1 MTEKYYLGYKEV
13 PYDDFQRARN
23 AAEQEGN
30 TIAKRLQTGEY
41 ELSNGI
47 IVKGNKN
54 GGFNRIEDGEARE
67 AWQVGTINDFVEG
80 EPTGNGEGLFF
91 FKE

>member
-30 TIAKRLQTGEY
+30 TIAKKLQTGEY

-47 IVKGNKN
+47 IVKGNKV
-54 GGFNRIEDGEARE
+54 FAIMKQLVLLRE
-67 AWQVGTINDFVEG
+67 T
-80 EPTGNGEGLFF
+80 LCSL
-91 FKE
+91 